1 MPIKHDIWYPDNFN
15 KSQGL
20 PFYKS
25 SEINETMKLMKKY
38 FYSHKNEYFDSMKT
52 IIYFIERK
60 KN

>member
-1 MPIKHDIWYPDNFN
+1 MLIKHDIWYLDNFN

-20 PFYKS
+20 SFDKS
-25 SEINETMKLMKKY
+25 SEINEIMKLMQEY
-38 FYSHKNEYFDSMKT
+38 FYSHKNENFGIMKT